1 MLNRTLSNSGSKLYL
16 QKFYKITQ
24 KISLTIGAMKSVK
37 LKILNVS
44 RKEKKKK
51 TWKFEVHWRQ
61 VHVKVGKQKE
71 SKRI

>member
-51 TWKFEVHWRQ
+51 NLEV
-61 VHVKVGKQKE
+61 
-71 SKRI
+71 